1 LKTLTGYR
9 PRTDFRHGIAKFV
22 DWYREYSGK

>member
-1 LKTLTGYR
+1 LKTLTGYQ
-9 PRTDFRHGIAKFV
+9 PQTDFRDGITKFV